1 MYSDCLGSLE
11 TFLCSLL
18 RVIKNTLQFVK
29 DFQAKK
35 PSHAA
40 LLSRSIDSMTT
51 EKRTIDDFLESL
63 WKSVDQICVPV
74 MMLNCESVENPDIIT
89 NFFHILHLSVSPENA
104 YSDSFAR
111 KLSGGCFV
119 RLALQI
125 REKFCRTG
133 ENKDVTEATAC
144 FLTKLC
150 LACGNETERSQLE
163 DHLKKG
169 SIACITSPS
178 ACLNLLA
185 QSSVRK
191 ETMEIVDGPLFR
203 MQCCCIELMHVSF
216 AHGDEIVPVEE
227 LAVGLHKYL
236 ALHPDLSIL
245 PRVSLK
251 HLLFLCITCWNKR
264 RILPFPATVI
274 ESINVSQR
282 MVEQSLLQFKP
293 EEFDDIYIHGSL
305 FVSWLFSCES
315 LGEKFG
321 RQVFICLMETEKT
334 QKSSDHKAL
343 HQVLTSNLQTFG
355 TFLSLVDHSEEPIVS
370 RVVDVLEALISELSA
385 SGTDPNSSTKTNK
398 TQLRSMANH
407 STNIFHK
414 LFVGHKSNP
423 LHNHSIVA
431 MVKILTAV
439 QMNFQAFDIKLLYHV
454 ISLLTSANES
464 QRFTIAGINFLN
476 VSLAWELERERQR
489 VAAIILSN
497 KALCDFIQRIL
508 DTNQDEQA
516 KEYNRSTDDSNLFAS
531 VLLLVSSLAIA
542 PSQFHKE
549 DREPFRVNKR
559 FLVNMADE
567 RRNVLGLSSLVFWD
581 AFFRTTAGTSGKP
594 ILVLSDSVQDTE
606 QNIELSDVDFQV
618 LHVYLQNS
626 LVHDSESVRQ
636 CAVKCMASLLNH
648 VPDASSFARNPW
660 NRIVLQS
667 HLSVL
672 SVNVVT
678 PSLVSFC
685 LLVLRLATK
694 RHQFTDVLSSAVKS
708 ILDRIPS
715 IPFSDKDL
723 SWHCVNLLA
732 HLSTSEDNMK
742 IISQNQKG
750 PIASWLVTFKGSLDF
765 RQPQSEDPTQD
776 FKFCVVDGVIFA
788 KEVLKASAVEDREL
802 LAKAF
807 LLLGDQIDGDYEE
820 TTAHTS

>member
-1 MYSDCLGSLE
+1 
-11 TFLCSLL
+11 
-18 RVIKNTLQFVK
+18 
-29 DFQAKK
+29 
-35 PSHAA
+35 
-40 LLSRSIDSMTT
+40 MTT
-51 EKRTIDDFLESL
+51 ENTTIDDFLKSL
-63 WKSVDQICVPV
+63 WKFVDQICVPI
-74 MMLNCESVENPDIIT
+74 MMLNCESVENPDTIT
-89 NFFHILHLSVSPENA
+89 NFFEILHLSVSLENA
-104 YSDSFAR
+104 YSDSFAQ
-111 KLSGGCFV
+111 KLAGGCFV

-150 LACGNETERSQLE
+150 LACGNETERNQLE
-163 DHLKKG
+163 DHLKK
-169 SIACITSPS
+169 SNIACINSPS
-178 ACLNLLA
+178 AGLNLLA
-185 QSSVRK
+185 QSSVRQD
-191 ETMEIVDGPLFR
+191 TMEIVDEPLFR
-203 MQCCCIELMHVSF
+203 TQCCCIELMHVSF

-264 RILPFPATVI
+264 IILPLPATVI
-274 ESINVSQR
+274 ESIHVSQR

-293 EEFDDIYIHGSL
+293 EEFEDIYIHGSL
-305 FVSWLFSCES
+305 FVSWLFSCEP
-315 LGEKFG
+315 LAEKFG

-343 HQVLTSNLQTFG
+343 HQVLTSKLQTFG
-355 TFLSLVDHSEEPIVS
+355 TFVSLVDHSEEPIVS

-385 SGTDPNSSTKTNK
+385 SSTDPNSSTKTNRP
-398 TQLRSMANH
+398 QLRSMANH
-407 STNIFHK
+407 LTNIFHK
-414 LFVGHKSNP
+414 LFLGHKSNP
-423 LHNHSIVA
+423 LHNHSVVA

-454 ISLLTSANES
+454 INLLTSANES
-464 QRFTIAGINFLN
+464 QRFTIASINFLN
-476 VSLAWELERERQR
+476 VSLAWELNRESQR

-497 KALCDFIQRIL
+497 KALCEFIQHIL

-516 KEYNRSTDDSNLFAS
+516 KKCNRSTDDASLFGS
-531 VLLLVSSLAIA
+531 VLLLISSLAIA
-542 PSQFHKE
+542 PSQIHKD

-559 FLVNMADE
+559 FLVNMAKE
-567 RRNVLGLSSLVFWD
+567 RRNVLGHSSLVFWD
-581 AFFRTTAGTSGKP
+581 AFFRTTALTSGKP
-594 ILVLSDSVQDTE
+594 VLVLSDGVQDTE
-606 QNIELSDVDFQV
+606 QNMELSDEDFHV

-636 CAVKCMASLLNH
+636 CAVKCMASFLNH

-660 NRIVLQS
+660 NRIVLES

-685 LLVLRLATK
+685 LLILRLAAK
-694 RHQFTDVLSSAVKS
+694 RHQFTDVLRSAVKS

-715 IPFSDKDL
+715 IPCSDKDL

-732 HLSTSEDNMK
+732 HLSTAGDNMK

-750 PIASWLVTFKGSLDF
+750 SIATWLTTFKESLDF
-765 RQPQSEDPTQD
+765 REPPSEDPTQD
-776 FKFCVVDGVIFA
+776 FTFYLVDGVVFA
-788 KEVLKASAVEDREL
+788 KDVLKASAGGDLEL

-807 LLLGDQIDGDYEE
+807 LLLGDQMDGDYEE
-820 TTAHTS
+820 TTAHT